1 MTKVFPGRSV
11 LFAVLITFAVPVLS
25 QGERPGKAAIASAH
39 PLATQ
44 AGLEIIERGGNAFD
58 AAVAVIAALSVVEQ
72 YGGGFGGGGFWLL
85 HRAEDGFEVVVD
97 GREVAPAA
105 ATADM
110 YLDRDGNVIPGLSRE
125 GPLAAGIPG
134 TVAGLV
140 HIAETYGRLPLA
152 ESLEPAIR
160 LAVEGFPVFD
170 RMRRALEFKKS
181 VLSRW
186 ETGRAL
192 YYTDGEVPEEGYV
205 FRQPDL
211 ARTLERIAKHGRDG
225 FYRGETASLLVD
237 AVRANGGIWSETDL
251 SEYQVREREPVV
263 GHYKG
268 ARIVS
273 CPLPSAGG
281 IGLINMLNILS
292 GYDLGPMDSASRIHV
307 TVEAMRR
314 AFRDRAQYLGDP
326 DFVDA
331 PVDRLLHPFYA
342 AGQRA
347 SIRPDRA
354 TPSASLPDYMGD
366 VTGGNDTTHFSIL
379 DADGNRVA
387 GTQSVNSWFGSGFVA
402 PGTGVVLNNE
412 MDDFSIK
419 PGVENIYLLVGA
431 QANAVAPGKRM
442 LSSMTPTFL
451 ESDRGVAILGTP
463 GGSRIITMVL
473 LSTLAWMDGA
483 DAGQMVALPRY
494 HHQFLP
500 DEIKYEDDALTD
512 EEIVTLQAM
521 GHTLNQ
527 MNRRYGFMNAVT
539 WDIATGKVMSASDP
553 RDAIG
558 VAYRIY

>member
-1 MTKVFPGRSV
+1 MKRLASILLIICITAPAVF
-11 LFAVLITFAVPVLS
+11 AADH
-25 QGERPGKAAIASAH
+25 RPGKAAIASAH

-58 AAVAVIAALSVVEQ
+58 AAVAVSAALSVVEQ
-72 YGGGFGGGGFWLL
+72 YSSGLGGGGFWLL

-105 ATADM
+105 ATVDM
-110 YLDRDGNVIPGLSRE
+110 YLDGDGNVIPGRSRE

-140 HIAETYGRLPLA
+140 HISETYGRLSLA
-152 ESLEPAIR
+152 ETLAPAIA
-160 LAVEGFPVFD
+160 LAQDGFPVFD
-170 RMRRALEFKKS
+170 RMRQALESKKR
-181 VLSRW
+181 VLLRW
-186 ETGRAL
+186 ETGREL
-192 YYTDGEVPEEGYV
+192 YYPDGQMPMEGYL

-211 ARTLERIAKHGRDG
+211 ARTLERVAKHGRDG
-225 FYRGETASLLVD
+225 FYRGETASLLVG
-237 AVRANGGIWSETDL
+237 AVRDNGGIWSETDL
-251 SEYQVREREPVV
+251 SEYQVKEREPIV

-268 ARIVS
+268 VRIVAP
-273 CPLPSAGG
+273 PLPSAGG
-281 IGLINMLNILS
+281 IGLINMLNILA
-292 GYDLGPMDSASRIHV
+292 GYDLGSMDSTVRIHL

-314 AFRDRAQYLGDP
+314 AFRDRSEYLGDS

-331 PVDRLLHPFYA
+331 PVDRLVHPFYA

-354 TPSASLPDYMGD
+354 TPSASLPDYMGE
-366 VTGGNDTTHFSIL
+366 VTEGNDTTHFSIL
-379 DADGNRVA
+379 DAEGNRVA
-387 GTQSVNSWFGSGFVA
+387 GTQTVNGWFGSGFVA
-402 PGTGVVLNNE
+402 PGTGVLLNNE

-419 PGVENIYLLVGA
+419 PGVENIYRLVGSD
-431 QANAVAPGKRM
+431 ANDVRPGKRM

-473 LSTLAWMDGA
+473 LSSLAWMEGA
-483 DAGQMVALPRY
+483 DAAQMVALPRY

-500 DEIKYEDDALTD
+500 DQIIFEGGALT
-512 EEIVTLQAM
+512 EEQIVALEAM

-527 MNRRYGFMNAVT
+527 MNRRYGYMNAIT
-539 WDIATGKVMSASDP
+539 WDFASGKVMSASDP
-553 RDAIG
+553 RNAIG
-558 VAYRIY
+558 VAIRIY